1 MPNDLLLDSIAFL
14 RDHIAFLGDLLGDHI
29 AFLGDHIAFLGD
41 HIAFLGDHIAFL
53 GDFLGDHIAFLGD
66 HIAFLGD
73 HIAFW
78 GDHIAFLCRSYSILV
93 DFSVF
98 LFCFDRS
105 NSLVDCV
112 VYLIPLIFL
121 SIISDIFRSVIL
133 SPDVSFLPPDVT
145 FQAVKCQE
153 VTGQIINK
161 CRVNLWCRRLL

>member
-41 HIAFLGDHIAFL
+41 FLGDHIAFL
-53 GDFLGDHIAFLGD
+53 
-66 HIAFLGD
+66 
-73 HIAFW
+73 

>member
-14 RDHIAFLGDLLGDHI
+14 R
-29 AFLGDHIAFLGD
+29 DHIAFLGD

-53 GDFLGDHIAFLGD
+53 GDFLGDHIAFL
-66 HIAFLGD
+66 
-73 HIAFW
+73 

>member
-14 RDHIAFLGDLLGDHI
+14 RDHIAFLGDL
-29 AFLGDHIAFLGD
+29 LGDHIAFLGD

>member
-14 RDHIAFLGDLLGDHI
+14 RDHI

-53 GDFLGDHIAFLGD
+53 
-66 HIAFLGD
+66 
-73 HIAFW
+73 